1 MRSGAVEITVGKATA
16 RFTDRTGGL
25 SRGRF
30 ESLNLGSA
38 QGDDPELVAG
48 NRRLAVVGAGADA
61 PVAMVQVH
69 GTEIR
74 EVGAR
79 SGLDAGECDGI
90 VTTERGL
97 PLLAV
102 TADCV
107 PLVLVRGRRLAVVHA
122 GWRGLAAGVV
132 EAAADQLAQA
142 GNEPL
147 EAAIGP
153 SAGRCCYEVSPEV
166 IESFG
171 GDAVADGR
179 MLDLQATAAQILGR
193 LGAESPQVMSS
204 CTICDPDSRFF
215 SHRRDG
221 APTGRQGVVA
231 WLNS

>member
-1 MRSGAVEITVGKATA
+1 MRSGSVELSVGEATA
-16 RFTDRTGGL
+16 RFTDRSGGL
-25 SRGRF
+25 STGRF

-48 NRRLAVVGAGADA
+48 NRRLAVVGSGADA
-61 PVAMVQVH
+61 PVAMTQVH
-69 GTEIR
+69 GIDVR

-79 SGLDAGECDGI
+79 SGLDAGECDGL

-102 TADCV
+102 TADCL
-107 PLVLVRGRRLAVVHA
+107 PLVLVRGGRLAVVHA
-122 GWRGLAAGVV
+122 GWRGLAAGIV
-132 EAAADQLAQA
+132 EAAAAILAQGA
-142 GNEPL
+142 DQPL
-147 EAAIGP
+147 QAAIGP

-171 GDAVADGR
+171 GRAVADGR
-179 MLDLQATAAQILGR
+179 LLDLHATATRILVG

-215 SHRRDG
+215 SHRRNG